1 MADFLQSALPWICV
15 GISVAV
21 ACVIIAKRSNRKK

>member
-1 MADFLQSALPWICV
+1 MVEFARAAFPWICV

-21 ACVIIAKRSNRKK
+21 ACAIIARRSKKK

>member
-1 MADFLQSALPWICV
+1 MADFLKAALPWICV

-21 ACVIIAKRSNRKK
+21 ACVIIVKRSKKK

>member
-1 MADFLQSALPWICV
+1 MADFFQAAFPWICV

-21 ACVIIAKRSNRKK
+21 ACVIIAKRTGKWK